1 MPEPEHLI
9 ARLDPTVMSRTQ
21 EAVEKAW
28 TQTHARENA
37 RQNARLNGKQNA
49 RIYVR

>member
-37 RQNARLNGKQNA
+37 RLNGKQNA